1 MLCAFFVH
9 FVVKKNTMKIKKIQ
23 NLNNFTGTILIPV
36 FETTVKSIIP
46 IEYHG
51 VTVYS
56 QVFYG
61 KKDTH
66 YLVEKYDCTH
76 VFIGLGKEL
85 DYKALKTTFR
95 RIASKQKEVFAKNVA
110 LVIPEKFN
118 ANQVEAAFSGLV
130 LGTYDLGHYKKT
142 ESHPFM
148 NADFELNYIS
158 NTDIVEA
165 ANKGIKIANAQLE
178 TFALVDLPPNKITPK
193 YLANWATETGK
204 KYGFEVTVFGKD
216 KATEVGLHSFLSVGK
231 GSAQEPQFIIMEYKP
246 DGAKKHIGLVGK
258 GITFDTGGLNIKT
271 AGMVQMKCDMAGG
284 AAVLGTMQLIADLKL
299 PIRVTA
305 IVPACE
311 NSVDAQSFLPS
322 DVIQSYAGHSIEII
336 DTDAEGR
343 LILADGLSYLIKN
356 YKPETVVDL
365 ATLTGSVVGTLGY
378 ECAGLFTNN
387 DELSKKLQQAG
398 DAIGERL
405 WQLPLWDAYK
415 SDIESDIADVKNYS
429 GKPVAGAISAA
440 KFLEF
445 FTKEH
450 TSWAHLDVAGV
461 AFGDDEFAKSKH
473 ATAYG
478 VHLLTKFIE
487 NL

>member
-1 MLCAFFVH
+1 
-9 FVVKKNTMKIKKIQ
+9 MKIKKIQ
-23 NLNNFTGTILIPV
+23 NLDNFSGTILIPV
-36 FETTVKSIIP
+36 FETTAKSIVP

-51 VTVYS
+51 VSVYS
-56 QVFYG
+56 SVFYG

-66 YLVEKYDCTH
+66 YLVEKYESTH
-76 VFIGLGKEL
+76 IFIGLGKEL
-85 DYKALKTTFR
+85 DYKSIKTIFR
-95 RIASKQKEVFAKNVA
+95 RIAARQKDLLGKNVA
-110 LVIPEKFN
+110 LVIPENFDN
-118 ANQVEAAFSGLV
+118 NQVEAAVSGLL
-130 LGTYDLGHYKKT
+130 LGTYNLGHYKKA
-142 ESHPFM
+142 EPHPFL
-148 NADFELNYIS
+148 NADFELNYS
-158 NTDIVEA
+158 AKTDFEEA
-165 ANKGIKIANAQLE
+165 IAKGLKIANAQLE
-178 TFALVDLPPNKITPK
+178 TFALVDLPPNRVTPK

-204 KYGFEVTVFGKD
+204 AKGFEVTVFGKE
-216 KATEVGLHSFLSVGK
+216 KSEHIGLHSFLSVGK

-246 DGAKKHIGLVGK
+246 ANAKKHVGLVGK
-258 GITFDTGGLNIKT
+258 GITFDTGGLNIKV
-271 AGMVQMKCDMAGG
+271 AGMVQMKCDMAGA
-284 AAVLGTMQLIADLKL
+284 AAVLGAMQLIADLKL
-299 PIRVTA
+299 PVQVTA

-356 YKPETVVDL
+356 YKPDTVIDL

-387 DELSKKLQQAG
+387 EELSKKLQQSG

-405 WQLPLWDAYK
+405 WQLPLWDAYTP
-415 SDIESDIADVKNYS
+415 DIESEIADVKNYS

-445 FTKEH
+445 FTEKH
-450 TSWAHLDVAGV
+450 TSWAHLDIAGV
-461 AFGDDEFAKSKH
+461 AFGDSEFAKTKH

-478 VHLLTKFIE
+478 VHLITNFIE
-487 NL
+487 SL

>member
-1 MLCAFFVH
+1 
-9 FVVKKNTMKIKKIQ
+9 MKIKKIQ
-23 NLNNFTGTILIPV
+23 NLDKFTGTILIPV
-36 FETTVKSIIP
+36 FETTAKSIVP

-51 VTVYS
+51 VSVYS

-61 KKDTH
+61 KKDTY

-85 DYKALKTTFR
+85 DYKATKTIFR
-95 RIASKQKEVFAKNVA
+95 RIAVRQKEVFAKSVA
-110 LVIPEKFN
+110 LVIPDNFN
-118 ANQVEAAFSGLV
+118 NNLVEAAISGLL
-130 LGTYDLGHYKKT
+130 LGTYNLGHYKKT
-142 ESHPFM
+142 NLHPFLDT
-148 NADFELNYIS
+148 DFELNYIAKADFED
-158 NTDIVEA
+158 TIDKA
-165 ANKGIKIANAQLE
+165 QKIANAQLE
-178 TFALVDLPPNKITPK
+178 TYALVDLPPNKITPK

-204 KYGFEVTVFGKD
+204 KNGFDVTVFGRE

-246 DGAKKHIGLVGK
+246 ANAKKHIGLVGK

-284 AAVLGTMQLIADLKL
+284 AAVLGAMQLISDLKL
-299 PIRVTA
+299 PVQITA

-311 NSVDAQSFLPS
+311 NSVDAQSFMPS

-356 YKPETVVDL
+356 YKPETVIDL
-365 ATLTGSVVGTLGY
+365 ATLTGSVIGTLGY

-387 DELSKKLQQAG
+387 DELSKKLQESG
-398 DAIGERL
+398 NEIGERL
-405 WQLPLWDAYK
+405 WQLPLWDAYTP
-415 SDIESDIADVKNYS
+415 DIESDIADVKNYS

-445 FTKEH
+445 FTDKH
-450 TSWAHLDVAGV
+450 TSWAHLDIAGT
-461 AFGDDEFAKSKH
+461 AFGDDEFAKTKH

-478 VHLLTKFIE
+478 VHLITNFIE
-487 NL
+487 KL

>member
-1 MLCAFFVH
+1 
-9 FVVKKNTMKIKKIQ
+9 MKIKKIP
-23 NLNNFTGTILIPV
+23 NLDNYTGTVLIPV
-36 FETTVKSIIP
+36 FETNAKSMVP

-51 VTVYS
+51 VSVYS

-85 DYKALKTTFR
+85 DYKALKTIFR
-95 RIASKQKEVFAKNVA
+95 RIAVKQKEAFGTNVA
-110 LVIPEKFN
+110 LVFPDNFTG
-118 ANQVEAAFSGLV
+118 NQVEAAISGLV
-130 LGTYDLGHYKKT
+130 LGTYNLGHYKKT
-142 ESHPFM
+142 EPHPLLKKDLELKYV
-148 NADFELNYIS
+148 AQSDFTESI
-158 NTDIVEA
+158 EKA
-165 ANKGIKIANAQLE
+165 IKIANAQLE
-178 TFALVDLPPNKITPK
+178 TYALVDLPPNKITPK
-193 YLANWATETGK
+193 YLADWAAESGK
-204 KYGFEVTVFGKD
+204 KHGFEVTVFGKQ
-216 KATEVGLHSFLSVGK
+216 KATEIGLHSFLSVGK

-246 DGAKKHIGLVGK
+246 ADAKKHIGLVGK

-284 AAVLGTMQLIADLKL
+284 GAVLGAMQLIADLKL
-299 PIRVTA
+299 PVRVTA

-343 LILADGLSYLIKN
+343 LILADGLSYLIRN

-387 DELSKKLQQAG
+387 EELSKNLREAG

-405 WQLPLWDAYK
+405 WQLPLWDVYTP
-415 SDIESDIADVKNYS
+415 DIESEIADIKNYS

-445 FTKEH
+445 FTDKH
-450 TSWAHLDVAGV
+450 TSWAHLDIAGV
-461 AFGDDEFAKSKH
+461 AFGDDEFAKTKH

-478 VHLLTKFIE
+478 VHLITNFIE